1 MFCRKCKGRV
11 FIDRSNTIYN
21 MIELFCTMCG
31 KRWFI
36 KSNEGNSFVSWLL
49 RSEKRYH
56 QNYATS
62 F

>member
-1 MFCRKCKGRV
+1 MFCRKCAGRV
-11 FIDRSNTIYN
+11 FIDRSNPSVLI
-21 MIELFCTMCG
+21 IELFCSMCG

-36 KSNEGNSFVSWLL
+36 KINEGNAFVSWLL
-49 RSEKRYH
+49 KSEKRYH